1 MLAATTGVAPKNA
14 VAIPVVQG
22 SWIPVTIHIFARLW
36 PFFSPNPEAFEFTNL
51 YRLIFYLS
59 FNLSVL
65 SLVYLM
71 VVSFRRYLDKTG
83 RIWDE
88 LNRNSYG
95 VYIIHVIMIGIF
107 GMLVISLSLPA
118 VVKWIL
124 LFILTYTGSNLVVSG
139 YYAVKRGIAPKRKSV
154 TS

>member
-1 MLAATTGVAPKNA
+1 MSEKKTLYNIVNGT
-14 VAIPVVQG
+14 

-36 PFFSPNPEAFEFTNL
+36 PFFSPNPEEFEFTNL

-65 SLVYLM
+65 SMVYLM
-71 VVSFRRYLDKTG
+71 VETFRRYLDKTG

-88 LNRNSYG
+88 LNRNSYD

-107 GMLVISLSLPA
+107 GTLLVNTSLPA
-118 VVKWIL
+118 LVRYL
-124 LFILTYTGSNLVVSG
+124 LLIISTYVGSNLLVSA
-139 YYAVKRGIAPKRKSV
+139 YYAVKRGIASKRRSDAIPRL
-154 TS
+154 TA